1 MLGSAFFVT
10 ENLVKKTNKQT
21 NKQKRKFSFVILPP
35 PPLPL
40 LLTDLILLGPICL
53 MFFFCS
59 IDSDGGCDRNK
70 CHVFASCEE
79 NPNTGKRECQCRLGF
94 TGNGLNCEGNNGS
107 FYYYFM

>member
-10 ENLVKKTNKQT
+10 ENLVKKQTNKQT
-21 NKQKRKFSFVILPP
+21 NKQKRKFFFVIPPSPP
-35 PPLPL
+35 PPHRSYF
-40 LLTDLILLGPICL
+40 GPICL

-59 IDSDGGCDRNK
+59 IDSNGGCDRNK

-79 NPNTGKRECQCRLGF
+79 DPNTGKRECQCRLGF

>member
-35 PPLPL
+35 PLPL
-40 LLTDLILLGPICL
+40 LLTDIILLGPICL